1 MITEVITVTDA
12 IPASVFYVRKPTL
25 FGNEAELRWKR
36 YANSRNWC
44 VKIEYN
50 LSDEED
56 AAIRS
61 LILLRFPRARVVP

>member
-1 MITEVITVTDA
+1 MIAEVISVTDA
-12 IPASVFYVRKPTL
+12 SPAGVFYVRKPTL

-36 YANSRNWC
+36 YFNSRTWC

-61 LILLRFPRARVVP
+61 LILLRFPGARVVP